1 MSGYYNSLNKSKY
14 IIYSVEDDVNISRII
29 NLTMVKE
36 GYSIHS
42 FLNGQSFLDAFK
54 ETKPNLILM
63 DLMLPDY
70 TGEDLITKVRQSEG
84 GDDVDIIIVSAK
96 NMLADKIEG
105 LDRGAD
111 DYIEKPFD
119 ILELIAR
126 INAHYRRTAKQSV
139 LSYGELVLDVN
150 QHRVTFNGSEVN
162 LTASEF
168 TILKTLMENIGDV
181 ISREQLISILW
192 GDNKALETRTIDMHI
207 KELRKKLNDSKGL
220 LIQTVYGIGYKLG
233 IIEDEN

>member
-1 MSGYYNSLNKSKY
+1 
-14 IIYSVEDDVNISRII
+14 
-29 NLTMVKE
+29 
-36 GYSIHS
+36 
-42 FLNGQSFLDAFK
+42 
-54 ETKPNLILM
+54 M

-126 INAHYRRTAKQSV
+126 INAHYRRTAKQ
-139 LSYGELVLDVN
+139 
-150 QHRVTFNGSEVN
+150 RGS
-162 LTASEF
+162 
-168 TILKTLMENIGDV
+168 
-181 ISREQLISILW
+181 
-192 GDNKALETRTIDMHI
+192 
-207 KELRKKLNDSKGL
+207 
-220 LIQTVYGIGYKLG
+220 
-233 IIEDEN
+233 

>member
-1 MSGYYNSLNKSKY
+1 MSGYNNSLNKSKY

-42 FLNGQSFLDAFK
+42 FLNGHSFLDAFK
-54 ETKPNLILM
+54 EKKPNLILM

-70 TGEDLITKVRQSEG
+70 TGEDLITKVRQSEV

-111 DYIEKPFD
+111 D
-119 ILELIAR
+119 
-126 INAHYRRTAKQSV
+126 
-139 LSYGELVLDVN
+139 
-150 QHRVTFNGSEVN
+150 
-162 LTASEF
+162 
-168 TILKTLMENIGDV
+168 
-181 ISREQLISILW
+181 
-192 GDNKALETRTIDMHI
+192 
-207 KELRKKLNDSKGL
+207 
-220 LIQTVYGIGYKLG
+220 
-233 IIEDEN
+233 

>member
-1 MSGYYNSLNKSKY
+1 
-14 IIYSVEDDVNISRII
+14 
-29 NLTMVKE
+29 
-36 GYSIHS
+36 
-42 FLNGQSFLDAFK
+42 
-54 ETKPNLILM
+54 
-63 DLMLPDY
+63 MLPDY

-126 INAHYRRTAKQSV
+126 INAHYRRTTKQSV

-150 QHRVTFNGSEVN
+150 QHRVTFNGNEVN

-168 TILKTLMENIGDV
+168 TILKTLMGNIGDV
-181 ISREQLISILW
+181 ISREQLISIL
-192 GDNKALETRTIDMHI
+192 
-207 KELRKKLNDSKGL
+207 
-220 LIQTVYGIGYKLG
+220 
-233 IIEDEN
+233 